1 MYLFVY
7 IPVSSFKQLIKSKKV
22 YIDMSGEESSISSRN
37 RWIRDFEEYCA
48 SDDLTIDG
56 LHRRITLICD
66 RALADSFFLH
76 KVCLNKNV
84 TLEMIEYLLKG
95 YPQAIDICTGR
106 CLGITFDSYV
116 ELAYP
121 LHLACFNKDC
131 PNEVIQLFLNHWVQY
146 TKCPDQVTHICI
158 MEFDWSNWWFFDDEY
173 EGLGGTPLHYYLSRT
188 SNIDLDIVKQLV
200 DSPETL
206 LSADEELKCTPIHII
221 LHNESI
227 GDMFDVLRYLV
238 ELNPSTLSA
247 KNVFD
252 QTPLDVAC
260 KNVGITAKTIEFLLR
275 VCPEAAYQR
284 NQWNALP
291 IHSLCEKQVWWKEIQ
306 MDDQVAIDVL
316 KLLLDAHP
324 DSVTQTQIDD
334 TDEDGLPLQKA
345 ATNKSQAFCK
355 ILVDAYPESVKR
367 ADEYGCLPF
376 HKACSHVRPDTVEYL
391 FGKYPESLHI
401 RQGNGYLPIH
411 CVVRCSK
418 KNIAKGDTVK
428 IIEFLIR
435 HDPEC
440 VSKPY
445 QACNVHTDPFQ
456 DTVKLLF
463 DLYPEA
469 ILIRNGQGHLPIDK
483 LRGAISAIRMD
494 RGPRVKK
501 LRKRNDELVGFL
513 STQMIYAGRAQDRN
527 YTRTPEANGLLPLHN
542 AIRDGFPLG
551 TIKLLVKGHND
562 AINVPDFSG
571 MFPLDLAC
579 QFSALGV
586 VKYLAELSPDRL
598 NACDVD
604 KDYLLHHACRG
615 GNCEVIEYLLETSM
629 SSAAVS
635 EKNVDDKLP
644 IHLFCEF
651 VNGQE
656 GEDTTEHTETIWR
669 LLTSYPETVLNW

>member
-1 MYLFVY
+1 
-7 IPVSSFKQLIKSKKV
+7 
-22 YIDMSGEESSISSRN
+22 MSGEESGISSRN
-37 RWIRDFEEYCA
+37 RWIRDFEEYCS

-56 LHRRITLICD
+56 LHKRITLICD

-95 YPQAIDICTGR
+95 YSQAIDICTGR

-121 LHLACFNKDC
+121 LHLACFNEKC
-131 PNEVIQLFLNHWVQY
+131 PNEVIQLLLNHWVQY
-146 TKCPDQVTHICI
+146 TKRPDQLTHICI
-158 MEFDWSNWWFFDDEY
+158 MEFDWSNWWFFGDEY

-188 SNIDLDIVKQLV
+188 SNVDLDIVKQLV

-260 KNVGITAKTIEFLLR
+260 KNQGITTKTIEFLLR
-275 VCPEAAYQR
+275 LCPEAAYQR
-284 NQWNALP
+284 NHWNALP
-291 IHSLCEKQVWWKEIQ
+291 IHSLCEKRAWWKEIQ
-306 MDDQVAIDVL
+306 MDDEVAIDAL

-367 ADEYGCLPF
+367 ADEYECLPF

-391 FGKYPESLHI
+391 FAQYPESLHI
-401 RQGNGYLPIH
+401 RNGNGYLPIH
-411 CVVRCSK
+411 CVIRCSK
-418 KNIAKGDTVK
+418 ENIAKGDTVK

-440 VSKPY
+440 VSKPH
-445 QACNVHTDPFQ
+445 QGNGALPLHMACNVHTDPFQ

-494 RGPRVKK
+494 RGPKVKK

-513 STQMIYAGRAQDRN
+513 STQMSYAHKAQDVN
-527 YTRTPEANGLLPLHN
+527 AMRTPEPNGLLPLHN
-542 AIRDGFPLG
+542 AIRDGAPLG
-551 TIKLLVKGHND
+551 TIKLLVKGNPN
-562 AINVPDFSG
+562 AANVPDDING
-571 MFPLDLAC
+571 MLPLDIAS
-579 QFSALGV
+579 QSSTVGV

-598 NACDVD
+598 NTCDVN
-604 KDYLLHHACRG
+604 KNFPLHHACRG
-615 GNCEVIEYLLETSM
+615 GNCKVIAYLLETPL
-629 SSAAVS
+629 SSASVS
-635 EKNVDDKLP
+635 ERNVDDKLP
-644 IHLFCEF
+644 IHLFCKF
-651 VNGQE
+651 VNRFE
-656 GEDTTEHTETIWR
+656 EEEDTPEYTETIWR
-669 LLTSYPETVLNW
+669 LLIAYPETVLNW